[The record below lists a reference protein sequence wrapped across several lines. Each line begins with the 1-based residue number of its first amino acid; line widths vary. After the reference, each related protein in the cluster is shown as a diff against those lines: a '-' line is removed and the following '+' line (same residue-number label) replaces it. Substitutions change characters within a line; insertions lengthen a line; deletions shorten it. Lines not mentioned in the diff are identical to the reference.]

1 MSTTE
6 FIPCGRTSLVNRN
19 GTSLQIQTEYA
30 YRPYPRV
37 TTTILDGGRVLHKVE
52 KKLEKCVDS
61 PEDQAAME
69 EIIKHQHSQVMLLIK
84 DQKPKKVAS
93 TQTQRI
99 RVLTEPT
106 FKSELKEIAGV
117 EKVFFLDKGGA
128 FENDEDAF
136 NFKRYFPSLFKG
148 LTDLIEMFMRLPG
161 AEVRRE
167 IGVVEIKKD
176 RLYFISSGF
185 SFAFAITVKKEE
197 QTNFEKTFKDLIDPS
212 PLR

>member
-19 GTSLQIQTEYA
+19 GTALQVQTEYA

-52 KKLEKCVDS
+52 KKLEKCVES
-61 PEDQAAME
+61 PEEQVEME
-69 EIIKHQHSQVMLLIK
+69 EIIKRQHYQIMLIIK
-84 DQKPKKVAS
+84 DQKPKKVQ
-93 TQTQRI
+93 TIQTQRI

-106 FKSELKEIAGV
+106 FKEELKAIAGV

-128 FENDEDAF
+128 FDNEEDAF
-136 NFKRYFPSLFKG
+136 NFKKYFPSLYKG

-161 AEVRRE
+161 AEVDRE
-167 IGVVEIKKD
+167 KGVLELKKD

-185 SFAFAITVKKEE
+185 AFAFAITVKKEE
-197 QTNFEKTFKDLIDPS
+197 QTNFEKIFKDLIDPD
-212 PLR
+212 PLG

>member
-6 FIPCGRTSLVNRN
+6 FIPSGRTSLVNRN
-19 GTSLQIQTEYA
+19 GTALQIQTEYA

-37 TTTILDGGRVLHKVE
+37 TTTILDGGKVLHKVE

-69 EIIKHQHSQVMLLIK
+69 EIIKRQHSQVMLLIK
-84 DQKPKKVAS
+84 DQKPKKVAR

-106 FKSELKEIAGV
+106 FRKELKAITGV

-128 FENDEDAF
+128 FDNEEDAS
-136 NFKRYFPSLFKG
+136 NFKKYFPSLFKG

-161 AEVRRE
+161 AEVNRE
-167 IGVVEIKKD
+167 KGVVEIKKD
-176 RLYFISSGF
+176 RLYFISAGF
-185 SFAFAITVKKEE
+185 AFAFAITVKKEE
-197 QTNFEKTFKDLIDPS
+197 QTNFEKIFKDLIDPN
-212 PLR
+212 PLG

>member
-52 KKLEKCVDS
+52 KKLERCVDS
-61 PEDQAAME
+61 PEEQAAME

-84 DQKPKKVAS
+84 DQRPKQVAS

-106 FKSELKEIAGV
+106 FQSELMAIAGV
-117 EKVFFLDKGGA
+117 EKVFFLNKGGE

-136 NFKRYFPSLFKG
+136 NFKKYFPSLFKG

-161 AEVRRE
+161 AEVKRE

-185 SFAFAITVKKEE
+185 SFAFAVTVKKEK
-197 QTNFEKTFKDLIDPS
+197 QTNFEKIFKDLIDPS
-212 PLR
+212 PLG